1 MEQAQ
6 EAQGSLPRTAAA
18 TSPENPWP
26 LRVLSE
32 KLKAHIE
39 NSPESWV
46 EGQLLEANVRNGH
59 AYLVMRDVDVDYSFS
74 VTVWASVM
82 RSLDSAPEVG
92 SRVVARVKPSFYA
105 KTGRLSL
112 NAFDLRPV
120 GLGDLLARL
129 ERLRRALF
137 DEGLFDAS
145 RKKKLPLLP
154 NRIGLITG
162 RDSDAEK
169 DVIRNASLR
178 WPAVRFDIRNT
189 AVQGVNA
196 VGEVMAALREL
207 DANPDIDVIIIAR
220 GGGALEDL
228 LPFSSEE
235 LVRAVAACTTPVV
248 SAIGHEA
255 DRPILD
261 DVADLRAST
270 PTDAAK
276 RVVPDLLEE
285 LNGIAQARHR
295 LDRAVR
301 QNLERESQRIASLR
315 ARPVLANPHSMVQLR
330 REDLARLSQ
339 RSTYSMRGSL
349 ARGQDAIAHLRAQ
362 VRALSPQQ
370 TLDRGYSVLQ
380 LADGQV
386 VRARGPGPR
395 GNRRFGAPGP
405 RPAHRH
411 HHDQPVTRRRNHS
424 MSAEAKNPDV
434 AQLSYEQAREE
445 LVAVV
450 AQLEAGAATLE
461 QSLGLWER
469 GEALAARC
477 EAWLQGASRAWTPPA
492 GSRNPRTPANS
503 ASHAGQ
509 ADSPPR
515 IDSAPSAGGL
525 LRCPGTA
532 RRASLRVRILQ
543 ALLLVLD
550 VERGRGPLRVDFLQR
565 LAQQRR
571 HGQARVPLPVRG
583 DHVPRGDL
591 RVGAVD
597 RHLVGVHVVVPEQPL
612 VDVPGVELPV
622 LVRALE
628 ALRQPGA
635 LLVLGDVHHDLDDLG
650 VVGDQPGLELVDR
663 VVAALQLGL
672 VGISADLV
680 DQHVLVV
687 RAVEDADVAGARQ
700 LLLDAPEEVVGAS
713 PPRWAP

>member
-18 TSPENPWP
+18 TTPENPWP

-59 AYLVMRDVDVDYSFS
+59 AYLTMRDVDVDYSFS

-82 RSLDSAPEVG
+82 RSLEHAPEVG

-112 NAFDLRPV
+112 NAYDLRPV

-137 DEGLFDAS
+137 DEGLFDPS
-145 RKKKLPLLP
+145 RKKPLPLLP

-207 DANPDIDVIIIAR
+207 DANPEIDVIIIAR

-235 LVRAVAACTTPVV
+235 LVRAVAACSTPVV

-339 RSTYSMRGSL
+339 RSTYAMRGSL

-380 LADGQV
+380 LAGGQV
-386 VRARGPGPR
+386 VRSA
-395 GNRRFGAPGP
+395 
-405 RPAHRH
+405 
-411 HHDQPVTRRRNHS
+411 DQ
-424 MSAEAKNPDV
+424 A
-434 AQLSYEQAREE
+434 
-445 LVAVV
+445 
-450 AQLEAGAATLE
+450 
-461 QSLGLWER
+461 
-469 GEALAARC
+469 
-477 EAWLQGASRAWTPPA
+477 PA
-492 GSRNPRTPANS
+492 GSDVS
-503 ASHAGQ
+503 
-509 ADSPPR
+509 
-515 IDSAPSAGGL
+515 
-525 LRCPGTA
+525 
-532 RRASLRVRILQ
+532 VRL
-543 ALLLVLD
+543 A
-550 VERGRGPLRVDFLQR
+550 RGRLT
-565 LAQQRR
+565 ATITTS
-571 HGQARVPLPVRG
+571 HLP
-583 DHVPRGDL
+583 D
-591 RVGAVD
+591 
-597 RHLVGVHVVVPEQPL
+597 E
-612 VDVPGVELPV
+612 
-622 LVRALE
+622 
-628 ALRQPGA
+628 
-635 LLVLGDVHHDLDDLG
+635 
-650 VVGDQPGLELVDR
+650 
-663 VVAALQLGL
+663 
-672 VGISADLV
+672 
-680 DQHVLVV
+680 
-687 RAVEDADVAGARQ
+687 
-700 LLLDAPEEVVGAS
+700 
-713 PPRWAP
+713 PPHEGTTA